1 MRILAFDIGGTNIK
15 YGIIDENFKITEK
28 NCIPTNASQGG
39 QKIME
44 RVISIIESYENIDR
58 IAISTAGQVDNKT
71 GIVVYSTGNIPYYTG
86 MMVKSLIENK
96 TGIKTYVEN
105 DVNSA
110 AIGEAQFGAAQGE
123 DNFLCISYGTGIGG
137 AIYLDGQ
144 IYTGSTSSAGEIGH
158 MVTHASGKQCN
169 CGGEGCYECYASA
182 SALIKAVNRVSQEP
196 LNAYEIFAKENID
209 IPEIKFEIDKWV
221 DEIIIG
227 LVNVIYTF
235 NPSLLVLGGGIMSE
249 DYIIEIIDRKIY
261 NRLMDN
267 YRNVRI
273 VNSKLGNDAALLG
286 AAYQASKL

>member
-28 NCIPTNASQGG
+28 NCIPTNANQGG